1 MNVTDG
7 PLHGVLMFT
16 PTPVHD
22 DRGFFTRTFDA
33 QIATDAG
40 LDVSRFIQD
49 SQSRSTQGVVRGL
62 HFRTDGREAKLV
74 RCARGAVM
82 DVAVDLRPWSPTFR
96 EVQTIVLDDELHR
109 SVYLPSGLAHGL
121 QALSDS
127 DVCYRIDAAHQPDA
141 DATLA
146 WDDPELAIA
155 WPLPPTVISE
165 RDRAGRSLATLS
177 PHLEDWLGSSPE
189 TAGESP

>member
-1 MNVTDG
+1 
-7 PLHGVLMFT
+7 
-16 PTPVHD
+16 
-22 DRGFFTRTFDA
+22 
-33 QIATDAG
+33 
-40 LDVSRFIQD
+40 
-49 SQSRSTQGVVRGL
+49 
-62 HFRTDGREAKLV
+62 
-74 RCARGAVM
+74 
-82 DVAVDLRPWSPTFR
+82 VDLRPWSPTFR